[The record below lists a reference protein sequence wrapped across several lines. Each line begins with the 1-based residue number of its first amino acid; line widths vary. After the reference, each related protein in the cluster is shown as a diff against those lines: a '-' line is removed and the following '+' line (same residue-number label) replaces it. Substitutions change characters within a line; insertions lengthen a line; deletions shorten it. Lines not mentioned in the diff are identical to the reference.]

1 MNSDFTFVFD
11 NDGKAHAMKEGK
23 VVASADSVEQLEAI
37 VKQAAPPML
46 GNGSSGAG
54 VSDLQNS
61 LGVNADGQ
69 FGPQTEQAV
78 KDYQQ
83 QNNLTADGVVGPD
96 TMNSFKGD
104 ELKGMIGDAT
114 GTAGEQSLIS
124 GQPPSAL
131 FPKFNPPGSDAGKI
145 PPLVDER
152 SPQFGVRPE
161 SAPGFTPPPAGSALQ
176 SQMPGNG
183 GGLIDNA
190 ASDLASGAANA
201 AGDLYRSSP
210 EDMVNGAK
218 DLVGGAANAV
228 GDFFGGGNDAPSM
241 RDPSPKMPNGVPP
254 TKGMGQIFGSKEAK
268 DCNCWDG
275 YDRVPGTKPCSE
287 GSCKKCDDHRSKESA
302 THVITPNG
310 LKGRILGKTKDMWGD
325 TVTVRFENGRIVQF
339 PTSDSLRYA
348 SEQEEVLSVTASLRE
363 RLNAPIEGDSE
374 SLVSRIN
381 ELKSIRR
388 EAQVKIA
395 NGDVSFE
402 DESELDN
409 IAVESDAE
417 LGQVVAALD
426 HINDENTD
434 AYRPPTMH
442 VAEQASLGGNDGTW
456 LDDAFSTMVSEA
468 SSTDYDK
475 LMSEGPEA
483 FVAELNTAALANA
496 GATREIAS
504 SHIRSKT
511 AGANPQARNSFET
524 AWIDRVETLRRKE
537 ILNRKTKAKKEA
549 AAETDHSNLP
559 DDILFG

>member
-1 MNSDFTFVFD
+1 MNSDLTFVFD

-46 GNGSSGAG
+46 GNGSSGSD
-54 VSDLQNS
+54 VSSLQNS

-78 KDYQQ
+78 KNYQQ
-83 QNNLTADGVVGPD
+83 QNNLTADGIAGPD
-96 TMNSFKGD
+96 TMNSFKGN
-104 ELKGMIGDAT
+104 ELKGMPAPGVD
-114 GTAGEQSLIS
+114 
-124 GQPPSAL
+124 P
-131 FPKFNPPGSDAGKI
+131 NPPKPFSGI
-145 PPLVDER
+145 PQPGAYDG
-152 SPQFGVRPE
+152 QFG
-161 SAPGFTPPPAGSALQ
+161 ANKDDGFTPPAAGSALQ
-176 SQMPGNG
+176 SQMPNNG

-218 DLVGGAANAV
+218 DLAGGAANAV
-228 GDFFGGGNDAPSM
+228 GDFFGGGNDAPSGL
-241 RDPSPKMPNGVPP
+241 N
-254 TKGMGQIFGSKEAK
+254 KGMGQKLFGSKEAK

-339 PTSDSLRYA
+339 PVSDEMRYA
-348 SEQEEVLSVTASLRE
+348 SEKEEVLSVTASLRE
-363 RLNAPIEGDSE
+363 RLNASTDGDRD
-374 SLVSRIN
+374 SLIARVG

-395 NGDVSFE
+395 NDGASFA
-402 DESELDN
+402 DEAELDN
-409 IAVESDAE
+409 ISVEAGTE
-417 LGQVVAALD
+417 LNEVVAALD
-426 HINDENTD
+426 HINDEAIE

-456 LDDAFSTMVSEA
+456 LDDTFSNMVSEA
-468 SSTDYDK
+468 NHTDYDK

-483 FVAELNTAALANA
+483 FVAELETPALADS
-496 GATREIAS
+496 GVTREMAS

-511 AGANPQARNSFET
+511 AGANPDARESFET

>member
-11 NDGKAHAMKEGK
+11 NDGKAHAMKAGK

-54 VSDLQNS
+54 VSSLQNS

-83 QNNLTADGVVGPD
+83 QNNLAVDGVAGPD
-96 TMNSFKGD
+96 TMNS
-104 ELKGMIGDAT
+104 L
-114 GTAGEQSLIS
+114 Q
-124 GQPPSAL
+124 
-131 FPKFNPPGSDAGKI
+131 AGKNDGAGPTMPPTNGLEAYPNSPKPFSGI
-145 PPLVDER
+145 PQPGAYDK
-152 SPQFGVRPE
+152 QFGDSHDRLLTNE
-161 SAPGFTPPPAGSALQ
+161 DSGFTPPAAGS
-176 SQMPGNG
+176 M
-183 GGLIDNA
+183 
-190 ASDLASGAANA
+190 
-201 AGDLYRSSP
+201 
-210 EDMVNGAK
+210 M
-218 DLVGGAANAV
+218 
-228 GDFFGGGNDAPSM
+228 
-241 RDPSPKMPNGVPP
+241 DPSPKMPNGVPP
-254 TKGMGQIFGSKEAK
+254 TPQPSAPGGPLDTMNKGMGQKLFGSKEAK

-363 RLNAPIEGDSE
+363 RLNAPIEGDSG

-395 NGDVSFE
+395 NGDASFE

-409 IAVESDAE
+409 IAVEADAE

-483 FVAELNTAALANA
+483 FVAELDTAALANA

>member
-23 VVASADSVEQLEAI
+23 VVASANSVEELETL
-37 VKQAAPPML
+37 VKNAAQPFD
-46 GNGSSGAG
+46 GVVGEVGAG
-54 VSDLQNS
+54 AAGADVNRIQQG
-61 LGVNADGQ
+61 LGINADGQ
-69 FGPQTEQAV
+69 FGAQTEQAV
-78 KDYQQ
+78 KDFQQ
-83 QNNLTADGVVGPD
+83 DNNLAVDGIVGPD
-96 TMNSFKGD
+96 TSKAMADFAASKASDQNTHFKKSEPAPVLD
-104 ELKGMIGDAT
+104 QADQA
-114 GTAGEQSLIS
+114 AQQA
-124 GQPPSAL
+124 QP
-131 FPKFNPPGSDAGKI
+131 
-145 PPLVDER
+145 
-152 SPQFGVRPE
+152 
-161 SAPGFTPPPAGSALQ
+161 FTPPEAGSFLQ
-176 SQMPGNG
+176 NTQPSPST
-183 GGLIDNA
+183 IPP
-190 ASDLASGAANA
+190 SGF
-201 AGDLYRSSP
+201 
-210 EDMVNGAK
+210 E
-218 DLVGGAANAV
+218 
-228 GDFFGGGNDAPSM
+228 APSLL
-241 RDPSPKMPNGVPP
+241 DPSKPKMPNGVPP
-254 TKGMGQIFGSKEAK
+254 TPQPSAPGGALNKGMGQNIFGSKEA
-268 DCNCWDG
+268 
-275 YDRVPGTKPCSE
+275 
-287 GSCKKCDDHRSKESA
+287 KESA

-395 NGDVSFE
+395 NGDASFE

-409 IAVESDAE
+409 IAVEADAE

-483 FVAELNTAALANA
+483 FVAELDTAALANA

>member
-46 GNGSSGAG
+46 GNGSSGSD
-54 VSDLQNS
+54 VSSLQNS

-104 ELKGMIGDAT
+104 TLKGIGDVAT
-114 GTAGEQSLIS
+114 GTAGPPKPFS
-124 GQPPSAL
+124 GIPQPGAYD
-131 FPKFNPPGSDAGKI
+131 K
-145 PPLVDER
+145 
-152 SPQFGVRPE
+152 QFGAD
-161 SAPGFTPPPAGSALQ
+161 APGFTPPAAGSLLQ
-176 SQMPGNG
+176 NQMPPTPQP
-183 GGLIDNA
+183 
-190 ASDLASGAANA
+190 
-201 AGDLYRSSP
+201 SSP
-210 EDMVNGAK
+210 
-218 DLVGGAANAV
+218 GGPLDTINK
-228 GDFFGGGNDAPSM
+228 GMGSNQMPQAPS
-241 RDPSPKMPNGVPP
+241 NGYKPP
-254 TKGMGQIFGSKEAK
+254 VDVNKGMGQKLFGSKEA
-268 DCNCWDG
+268 
-275 YDRVPGTKPCSE
+275 
-287 GSCKKCDDHRSKESA
+287 KESA

-395 NGDVSFE
+395 NGDASFE

-409 IAVESDAE
+409 IAVEADAE

-483 FVAELNTAALANA
+483 FVAELDTAALANA

-511 AGANPQARNSFET
+511 AGANPQARDSFET